1 MSLKY
6 DGTYNYVLLDPGE
19 RILPGD
25 QELVGD
31 YGSIWEPFES
41 SIQTKVGKGDVIR
54 RRIDKDVARK
64 IAHKAENK

>member
-31 YGSIWEPFES
+31 DGNIWEPFES
-41 SIQTKVGKGDVIR
+41 SIQVRVGKGDVIR